1 MSLRTVL
8 QRAGLR
14 DVSIGIGPP
23 ELPPGRGALAVISNL
38 ARQTLYNT
46 GRLVPGGVHTPLAL
60 NLLAYA
66 RRPS

>member
-1 MSLRTVL
+1 VL

-14 DVSIGIGPP
+14 EVWIGIGPP
-23 ELPPGRGALAVISNL
+23 ELPPGRGAVAVISNL
-38 ARQTLYNT
+38 ARRTLYRT
-46 GRLVPGGVHTPLAL
+46 GRLMPGGVHTPLAL